1 MTATL
6 FFVELIILYSS
17 LQTFHALPLP
27 GLKDNAYSSL
37 VWGELLPVIWSQGS
51 ATSFLQNP
59 GTAVK
64 KTHFYQA
71 KSLPFR
77 PALICYTTPS
87 LPPSISFF
95 QKTCLS
101 LCDPQ
106 RSLPPTAL
114 SVSLTLTTFYV
125 AVSHLLIFCTGISFL
140 QLINLV
146 PLSAHSKHMISV
158 AFCVLAKILY
168 PLCLF

>member
-17 LQTFHALPLP
+17 LQSFHAFPLP

-37 VWGELLPVIWSQGS
+37 GLRWTAPCNLVSRFCYFFSAKPRNCSQKNSLLPG
-51 ATSFLQNP
+51 
-59 GTAVK
+59 
-64 KTHFYQA
+64 
-71 KSLPFR
+71 KSLPLR

-87 LPPSISFF
+87 LHSSNIFLPEHLSYLWSTEISA
-95 QKTCLS
+95 T
-101 LCDPQ
+101 
-106 RSLPPTAL
+106 TAL

-140 QLINLV
+140 QLINV
-146 PLSAHSKHMISV
+146 PLSAHSKLHMICV
-158 AFCVLAKILY
+158 ALCLTKILY